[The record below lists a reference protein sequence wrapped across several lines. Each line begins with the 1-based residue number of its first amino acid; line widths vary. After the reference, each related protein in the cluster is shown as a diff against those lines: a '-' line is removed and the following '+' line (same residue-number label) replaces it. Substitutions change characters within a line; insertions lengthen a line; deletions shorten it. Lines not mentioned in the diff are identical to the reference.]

1 MKIYCTVK
9 EFGLLVRACSKGTCY
24 NCALKDIC
32 GNNEFEQ
39 QDGIEQFITADT
51 IEKEGS
57 E

>member
-9 EFGLLVRACSKGTCY
+9 EFGLLVRACEKAQCY

-32 GNNEFEQ
+32 KSDSENTLKVEDF
-39 QDGIEQFITADT
+39 IEADT
-51 IEKEGS
+51 IEKEGQ